1 MLSRVR
7 NILKLHWPI
16 FLISIE
22 KISVLFIIKKMQ
34 KSLSLW
40 NDNLLFGQILQ
51 ESDNN
56 TKVIERYDK

>member
-7 NILKLHWPI
+7 DILEFHRPI
-16 FLISIE
+16 FLISIK

-40 NDNLLFGQILQ
+40 NDNLLFGYILQ

>member
-40 NDNLLFGQILQ
+40 NDNLLFG
-51 ESDNN
+51 
-56 TKVIERYDK
+56 